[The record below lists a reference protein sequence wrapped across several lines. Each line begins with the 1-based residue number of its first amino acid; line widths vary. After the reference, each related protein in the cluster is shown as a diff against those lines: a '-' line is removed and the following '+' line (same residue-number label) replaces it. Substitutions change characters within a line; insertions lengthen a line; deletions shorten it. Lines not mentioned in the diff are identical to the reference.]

1 MLRGLDGDGAPSRDV
16 LSAVLRTVRL
26 RGEEVFPCAPASPFA
41 ISFDHPG
48 GTIHVVS
55 QGELELQLD
64 GEPMTHH
71 YRQGDV
77 FMLPV
82 GRPHLIRHGRPVSPR
97 PLGAQDI
104 RVEGTVHGEGMRWMS
119 GRFSA
124 DHSRAEDLLHRLP
137 PVIELRGGGD
147 PSLGGLHV
155 ATQML
160 MKEMVEPTQGSREM
174 ISRILDLMF
183 IQVLRGWAT
192 SGDATPG
199 WLTGAMDPVIGDAM
213 ATIHADSAVRWT
225 IEGLAQRSHLS
236 RSAFADRFTR
246 RVGEPP
252 ATYVARL
259 RLANAA
265 DLLLDTCEPVNV
277 VAAMVGYESEAAFSR
292 AFSKRYHLPPSRWR
306 RERSGAWQPGAV
318 RRAQGVVAIGMS
330 NR

>member
-1 MLRGLDGDGAPSRDV
+1 MLGAPEGETVQSRDV
-16 LSAVLRTVRL
+16 LSVLLRTVRL
-26 RGEEVFPCAPASPFA
+26 RGEEVVLCAPTSPFA

-48 GTIHVVS
+48 GTIHLVS
-55 QGELELQLD
+55 QGELDLQFD
-64 GEPMTHH
+64 DDAASHH

-82 GRPHLIRHGRPVSPR
+82 GRPHVIRHGRRVSPR
-97 PLGAQDI
+97 RLTAADS
-104 RVEGTVHGEGMRWMS
+104 RVDQTLDEGRTRWLA

-137 PVIELRGGGD
+137 PLVELRGGGD
-147 PSLGGLHV
+147 PALVGLHV

-160 MKEMVEPTQGSREM
+160 IKEMVEPTQGSREM

-183 IQVLRGWAT
+183 IQVLRAWAT

-199 WLTGAMDPVIGDAM
+199 WLTGAMDPVVGKAI
-213 ATIHADSAVRWT
+213 ATIHANPAHRWT

-236 RSAFADRFTR
+236 RSAFADRFTG

-252 ATYVARL
+252 ATYIARL

-265 DLLLDTCEPVNV
+265 SLLVDTPEPVNV
-277 VAAMVGYESEAAFSR
+277 VATRVGYESEAAFSR

-306 RERSGAWQPGAV
+306 REHSGDS
-318 RRAQGVVAIGMS
+318 RAGSTPPAT
-330 NR
+330 RTH

>member
-1 MLRGLDGDGAPSRDV
+1 MPQTLDGDSVPSRDV
-16 LSAVLRTVRL
+16 LSVLLRTVRL
-26 RGEEVFPCAPASPFA
+26 RGEEVFCCAPASPFA

-48 GTIHVVS
+48 GTIHIVS

-64 GEPMTHH
+64 GEPAMRH

-82 GRPHLIRHGRPVSPR
+82 GRPHVIRHGRRVSPR
-97 PLGAQDI
+97 RLAAPDS
-104 RVEGTVHGEGMRWMS
+104 RVEAVTQGEGTRWLV

-137 PVIELRGGGD
+137 PLVELRGAGD
-147 PSLGGLHV
+147 PSLVGLHV

-160 MKEMVEPTQGSREM
+160 MKEIVEPTQGSREM
-174 ISRILDLMF
+174 ISRILDLLF
-183 IQVLRGWAT
+183 IQVLRAWAT

-199 WLTGAMDPVIGDAM
+199 WLTGAMDPVVGDAM
-213 ATIHADSAVRWT
+213 TTIHANPAHRWT
-225 IEGLAQRSHLS
+225 IEGLAQRSNLS

-252 ATYVARL
+252 ATYLAQL

-265 DLLLDTCEPVNV
+265 NLLLETPEPVGL
-277 VAAMVGYESEAAFSR
+277 VATRVGYESEAAFSR
-292 AFSKRYHLPPSRWR
+292 IFRKRYLVPPSRWR
-306 RERSGAWQPGAV
+306 RQQSSDRQLGSALAAEGP
-318 RRAQGVVAIGMS
+318 
-330 NR
+330 